1 MKRKQTLTYL
11 IPTTKYFYEEK
22 KISRTEYCREN
33 YTKHNSK
40 KKKKRKSLWI
50 FKYLELYMII

>member
-33 YTKHNSK
+33 YTKRNSK
-40 KKKKRKSLWI
+40 KKKKESH
-50 FKYLELYMII
+50 FGYLNI